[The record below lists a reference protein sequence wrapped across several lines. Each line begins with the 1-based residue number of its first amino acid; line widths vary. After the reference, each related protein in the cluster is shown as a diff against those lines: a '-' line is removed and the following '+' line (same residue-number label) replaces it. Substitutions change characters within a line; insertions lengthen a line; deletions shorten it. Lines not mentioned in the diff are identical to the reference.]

1 MKAIYIMAAMLVL
14 CSVASARAA
23 DRLTDRD
30 VKELVARIEQGRDT
44 FDNALEDKFKKSIAR
59 GDTGEVNVK
68 EYMNDFQE
76 AIDRLE
82 KRLKPGYAASAEVAA
97 VLRQASAMSRFFGQQ
112 PPGMRGV
119 SEWNRLEA
127 DLRTLARAYA
137 ADFPLAE
144 GASVRRIGD
153 REVAGAAEAVDK
165 AGRSLK
171 KSLDADAKTD
181 PRLDKTTRQNI
192 AGQADDLSKAARVL
206 SSRLKEG
213 KPSSAEAD
221 AVLAQASRIDGL
233 LEPRNATATK
243 AAWAAASAPL
253 KTLSTAYAVAQ
264 PQDER

>member
-1 MKAIYIMAAMLVL
+1 MKAMYIAAALLVL
-14 CSVASARAA
+14 SPVPTASAS
-23 DRLTDRD
+23 DRLSDRD
-30 VKELVARIEQGRDT
+30 VKELVSRIEQGRDK
-44 FDNALEDKFKKSIAR
+44 FDNALDDKFKKSIVR

-82 KRLKPGYAASAEVAA
+82 KRLKPEYAASAEVAA
-97 VLRQASAMSRFFGQQ
+97 VLRQASAMSKFFGQQ

-153 REVAGAAEAVDK
+153 REVMTAAEAVGK
-165 AGRSLK
+165 AGQSLK

-181 PRLDKTTRQNI
+181 PSLDKPTRQNI
-192 AGQADDLSKAARVL
+192 AGQADELSKAAKAL
-206 SSRLKEG
+206 SERLKGG

-221 AVLAQASRIDGL
+221 VVLAQANKIDGL
-233 LEPRNATATK
+233 LEPRKAAASK
-243 AAWAAASAPL
+243 AAWTAAAPSL
-253 KTLSTAYAVAQ
+253 KTLSSAYAVAQ
-264 PQDER
+264 AAGR